1 MLHPA
6 GLDGFLREAWGVA
19 SISEKRASGGAR
31 DIHLTVPRRASNA
44 GRAFPQQLES
54 LRGGAR
60 VKVLAALFSGVL
72 GLVFSAAVVVGGPAE
87 GSAPSAL
94 ALQEI
99 PPDLL
104 TVYVNAAS
112 TCAGLP
118 WQVLAAIGYTE
129 SRHAQG
135 HADPQTGDVS
145 PPIFGPSLDG
155 THGTERIADPSS
167 ADGWM
172 HAQGPMQFLPSTWAR
187 WARLAPNR
195 PRGAIPSPQN
205 AWDAVYSAA
214 AYLCSGRS
222 QVDNLEAAILS
233 YSHSR
238 QSLAAVLQKAR
249 DYGLDASGDSPLGE
263 AAVAEALKM
272 LGVPYVY
279 GAGSPNVGF
288 DCSGLMQ
295 WAYAQVGVRIPRV
308 TYDQVHAGTAV
319 AITEL
324 RAGDLIF
331 TRGDVPVRDFGHV
344 GMYVGNDIEV
354 VAPHSGAVVRL
365 QHVDIA
371 AVQAVRRVA

>member
-1 MLHPA
+1 M
-6 GLDGFLREAWGVA
+6 
-19 SISEKRASGGAR
+19 
-31 DIHLTVPRRASNA
+31 
-44 GRAFPQQLES
+44 
-54 LRGGAR
+54 
-60 VKVLAALFSGVL
+60 KVLAGLFSGVL
-72 GLVFSAAVVVGGPAE
+72 GLVLSAAVVVGGPAG

-104 TVYVNAAS
+104 TVYIEAS
-112 TCAGLP
+112 ATCGGLP

-129 SRHAQG
+129 SRHARG

-145 PPIFGPSLDG
+145 PPIFGPPLDG
-155 THGTERIADPSS
+155 THGNARIADPSS

-172 HAQGPMQFLPSTWAR
+172 HAQGPMQFLPSTWVR
-187 WARLAPNR
+187 WARLAPKR
-195 PRGAIPSPQN
+195 PAGAVATPQN

-214 AYLCSGRS
+214 AYLCGGRS
-222 QVDNLEAAILS
+222 QVGNLEQAILS
-233 YSHSR
+233 YNHSR
-238 QSLAAVLQKAR
+238 EYVDLVLQKAK
-249 DYGLDASGDSPLGE
+249 DYGLGASGDSQLGE

-279 GAGSPNVGF
+279 GARSPNVGF

-295 WAYAQVGVRIPRV
+295 WAYAQVGVRIPGV

-319 AITEL
+319 LVTEL

-344 GMYVGNDIEV
+344 GMYVGNGIEV
-354 VAPHSGAVVRL
+354 VAPHTGAVVRL
-365 QHVDIA
+365 QHVDVSS
-371 AVQAVRRVA
+371 VQAVRRVV

>member
-1 MLHPA
+1 M
-6 GLDGFLREAWGVA
+6 
-19 SISEKRASGGAR
+19 
-31 DIHLTVPRRASNA
+31 
-44 GRAFPQQLES
+44 
-54 LRGGAR
+54 
-60 VKVLAALFSGVL
+60 KVLVGLFSGVL
-72 GLVFSAAVVVGGPAE
+72 GLVLSAAVVVGGPA
-87 GSAPSAL
+87 GGTAPSAL

-104 TVYVNAAS
+104 TVYVEAAA

-135 HADPQTGDVS
+135 HADPQTGDVRPAIIG
-145 PPIFGPSLDG
+145 PPLDG
-155 THGTERIADPSS
+155 THGNARIADPSAS
-167 ADGWM
+167 DGWM
-172 HAQGPMQFLPSTWAR
+172 HAQGPMQFLPSTWSR

-195 PRGAIPSPQN
+195 PAGAVPSTQN
-205 AWDAVYSAA
+205 AWDAIYSAA

-222 QVDNLEAAILS
+222 QVENLEQAILS
-233 YSHSR
+233 YNHSR
-238 QSLAAVLQKAR
+238 QYLDAVLQRAR
-249 DYGLDASGDSPLGE
+249 DYGLGASGDSQLGE

-319 AITEL
+319 QVTEL

-344 GMYVGNDIEV
+344 GMYVGNGVEV
-354 VAPHSGAVVRL
+354 VAPHTGAVVQL
-365 QHVDIA
+365 QRVELA
-371 AVQAVRRVA
+371 AVQSVRRVA